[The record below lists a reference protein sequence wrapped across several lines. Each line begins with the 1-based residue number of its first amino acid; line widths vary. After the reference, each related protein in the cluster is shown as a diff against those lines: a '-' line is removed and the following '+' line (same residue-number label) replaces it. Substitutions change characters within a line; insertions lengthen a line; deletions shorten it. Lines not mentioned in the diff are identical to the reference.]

1 MSYTK
6 LPILFVAISLMVLP
20 FGADAISSTSYQMDP
35 TTFGA
40 SSKSVSSSS
49 YTMDAI
55 VDIAG
60 GRETSSSFVL
70 EAGGSSAYYC
80 GDGFRDPTETCDGTD
95 LNSATCASQGFDSGT
110 LSCSSSC
117 AYVTSSCTT
126 SSGGGGGGG
135 VGGGGGS
142 TPSTTAPDEP
152 VLSEEIADLAF
163 TYVSSFLLYGS
174 MDTDTEELTVND
186 ESEDVEFVDEDSWQV
201 ALSLAYGLNSFELVA
216 SDGSASSDATVYEIY
231 RRVIGDVMQDDA
243 VNDYDLSK
251 LVRLWG
257 DDSREGDFN
266 EDGSV
271 DDYDFSMMV
280 ARWGISV

>member
-6 LPILFVAISLMVLP
+6 LPILFVAITLIAFPLGV
-20 FGADAISSTSYQMDP
+20 GAISSTSYQMDP

-40 SSKSVSSSS
+40 SAKSVTSTT
-49 YTMDAI
+49 YQMDAI
-55 VDIAG
+55 VDVAG

-70 EAGGSSAYYC
+70 ETGGTSQYYC

-135 VGGGGGS
+135 GGGG
-142 TPSTTAPDEP
+142 TPSSTSAPDQP
-152 VLSEEIADLAF
+152 VVSDEIVDLEF
-163 TYVSSFLLYGS
+163 TYKSSLLVYGT
-174 MDTDTEELTVND
+174 MDEDTEELTVNN

-201 ALSLAYGLNSFELVA
+201 SVSLAYGLNSFELVA
-216 SDGSASSDATVYEIY
+216 SDGSKSSDATIYEIY
-231 RRVIGDVMQDDA
+231 RRLIGDVKQDDA

-251 LVRLWG
+251 LVKLWG
-257 DDSREGDFN
+257 DDSREADFN
-266 EDGSV
+266 EDGTV
-271 DDYDFSMMV
+271 NDYDFSMMV
-280 ARWGISV
+280 ARWGTSV